1 MPTADGAVP
10 VFFVQDVKRSMEW
23 YTCVLGFRVVFDHG
37 EYAGIGLDSAHIH
50 LAQRSAPDGV
60 RLKGGCYLRLANG
73 IDEYVA
79 AIAAAG
85 QSLTASLKNHDY
97 GMREATVRDPDCND
111 IYIGQPL

>member
-1 MPTADGAVP
+1 MPIIDRVSP
-10 VFFVQDVKRSMEW
+10 VFFVQNAKRSIEW
-23 YTCVLGFRVVFDHG
+23 YTRVLGFRVLFEYPD
-37 EYAGIGLDSAHIH
+37 YAGIGLDGAHIH

-60 RLKGGCYLRLANG
+60 RLKGGCYLRLASG

-79 AIAAAG
+79 AIVAAG

-97 GMREATVRDPDCND
+97 GMREATVRDPDGND

>member
-1 MPTADGAVP
+1 MPTVDKAVP
-10 VFFVQDVKRSMEW
+10 VFFVQDAKRSIEW
-23 YTCVLGFRVVFDHG
+23 YTRVLRFRVLFNYG

-73 IDEYVA
+73 IDEDVA

-85 QSLTASLKNHDY
+85 QSLTASLKNHDH
-97 GMREATVRDPDCND
+97 GMRRAPRRSPHRNHSHR
-111 IYIGQPL
+111 